1 MELPT
6 DIWYE
11 IVKYSKRN
19 NEEIIN
25 DMDLKELEKFE
36 ALIAMKKKWL
46 FNQLVKNLTLELSG
60 NSLNIQHSTAY
71 EENNSESDD
80 DD

>member
-11 IVKYSKRN
+11 IIKYSKKT

-25 DMDLKELEKFE
+25 DMDLEKLEKLE
-36 ALIAMKKKWL
+36 ALIATKKKWL
-46 FNQLVKNLTLELSG
+46 FNQLVKNLTLEISG
-60 NSLNIQHSTAY
+60 NSLNIIHLIG
-71 EENNSESDD
+71 SDD
-80 DD
+80 DDDDNDDD